1 MSDDQEDCGVFN
13 IGCVCLP
20 DALNPK
26 GLPTRVKPRRNLAQM
41 MHPVHN
47 DTLQYVPEGF
57 HVSSAA
63 LEGAVRAFVYRRSRP
78 DGSEQPV
85 TAGILIEFRD
95 GSLEMIGSHHPRDTV
110 EVLRDPLGFHWR
122 YLNPGGIGV
131 TLTTTVVLPK
141 YKTYTEA
148 ILERIVA
155 SLGWYSK
162 KRGETIMWCFDESGF
177 ATIL

>member
-1 MSDDQEDCGVFN
+1 M
-13 IGCVCLP
+13 
-20 DALNPK
+20 
-26 GLPTRVKPRRNLAQM
+26 
-41 MHPVHN
+41 
-47 DTLQYVPEGF
+47 
-57 HVSSAA
+57 
-63 LEGAVRAFVYRRSRP
+63 
-78 DGSEQPV
+78 
-85 TAGILIEFRD
+85 IEFRD